1 MKNKLKITP
10 LVSIVLPVYNGE
22 KFLAQSI
29 ESCLNQT
36 YQNLELIIVDDCS
49 TDQTSVIA
57 QKYASD
63 DCRVKIITNNGNKKL
78 PASLNIGHREAS
90 GDYFTWTSD
99 DNLYEFDAI
108 ETLVNALIENKVDI
122 VYSNI
127 FLIDQVGKQK
137 REKKFISFENVL
149 FGNYIGSCFLYHK
162 GVFERNSGY
171 KENLFLVEDY
181 DFWLRAIEHSIY
193 FHLHR
198 NLYCY
203 RNHSESLTA
212 QITSDNTKNLLWRD
226 NIASMYE
233 AFANSIVYEHAKV
246 LANWQTKRLTH
257 QVISF
262 EWIKSN
268 QTEINQIIEIITNNV
283 NLKKVK
289 RVKKVFLN
297 ETIAVMTKDTKTK
310 NHFINSFFIVKNY
323 FDVLDKNNLKIL
335 IKYSFFK

>member
-1 MKNKLKITP
+1 MKNKLI
-10 LVSIVLPVYNGE
+10 SIILPVYNGE
-22 KFLAQSI
+22 KYLVESI

-49 TDQTSVIA
+49 TDQTPIIA
-57 QKYASD
+57 QNYASID
-63 DCRVKIITNNGNKKL
+63 SRIKIVTNTENKNL
-78 PASLNIGHREAS
+78 PASLNIGHREAA

-99 DNLYEFDAI
+99 DNIYEIDAI
-108 ETLVNALIENKVDI
+108 ETLINTLIENKVDI

-127 FLIDQVGKQK
+127 FLIDQVGEQK
-137 REKKFISFENVL
+137 RKSNFLSLENIL
-149 FGNYIGSCFLYHK
+149 FGNYIGSSFLYHK

-181 DFWLRAIEHSIY
+181 DFWLRAIKHSVY
-193 FHLHR
+193 FQLHR

-203 RNHSESLTA
+203 RKHAESLTA
-212 QITSDNTKNLLWRD
+212 QITLHNTKNLLWRD

-233 AFANSIVYEHAKV
+233 AFSSSIVYEHATV

-257 QVISF
+257 QFISF

-268 QTEINQIIEIITNNV
+268 QKEINQIIKIITNNV
-283 NLKKVK
+283 NFKKVK
-289 RVKKVFLN
+289 RVKKVFLK
-297 ETIAVMTKDTKTK
+297 ETIAVLIKDNKNK
-310 NHFINSFFIVKNY
+310 NHFINSLFIVKNY
-323 FDVLDKNNLKIL
+323 LDVLDKKNLKAL